1 MLMETIMTIDFTV
14 LNWIQEHLRC
24 GFLDAASSLLG
35 TVGHAG
41 MLWIVAC
48 IILLFFKKTRAAGVI
63 ALAAMGVGYVLGDFV
78 IKPLVQR
85 PRPFMTD
92 SDMNLFRDVELFAKQ
107 PSGYSFPSGHSCAA
121 AAFETVM
128 LVKAR
133 PVGLIALLPV
143 LAMLFSRLYNY
154 VHFPSDVLCGA
165 LLGVLTAFLMLLL
178 FRQTK
183 LDKKL
188 SPQ

>member
-1 MLMETIMTIDFTV
+1 MDTIIQIDFTI

-24 GFLDAASSLLG
+24 GFLDVLCSVLG
-35 TVGHAG
+35 TIGHAG
-41 MLWIVAC
+41 ILWIAAC
-48 IILLFFKKTRAAGVI
+48 VVMLFFKKTRAAGVI
-63 ALAAMGVGYVLGDFV
+63 ALVAMGIGFVLGDYV

-85 PRPFMTD
+85 PRPFMSD
-92 SDMNLFRDVELFAKQ
+92 SEMNLFRNMELFVKK
-107 PSGYSFPSGHSCAA
+107 PDSFSFPSGHSCAA

-133 PVGLIALLPV
+133 PIGWIALLPV
-143 LAMLFSRLYNY
+143 LAMLFSRLYTY

-165 LLGVLTAFLMLLL
+165 VLGVLTAFLMLLL

>member
-1 MLMETIMTIDFTV
+1 METILQIDFTI

-24 GFLDAASSLLG
+24 DFLDMLCSAFG
-35 TVGHAG
+35 TIGRAG
-41 MLWIVAC
+41 MLWIAVC
-48 IILLFFKKTRAAGVI
+48 VVMLFFKKTRAAGVI
-63 ALAAMGVGYVLGDFV
+63 ALAAMGVGYVLGDLAV
-78 IKPLVQR
+78 KPLVQR
-85 PRPFMTD
+85 PRPFVTD
-92 SDMNLFRDVELFAKQ
+92 SDMNLFRNLELFVKK
-107 PSGYSFPSGHSCAA
+107 PDGFSFPSGHSCAA

-133 PVGLIALLPV
+133 PIGWIALLPV
-143 LAMLFSRLYNY
+143 LTMLFSRMYTY

-165 LLGVLTAFLMLLL
+165 VLGVLTAFLMLLL

>member
-1 MLMETIMTIDFTV
+1 MDTLMTIDFTI

-24 GFLDAASSLLG
+24 GFLDAVSAMFAV
-35 TVGHAG
+35 VGHAG
-41 MLWIVAC
+41 MLWIAAC
-48 IILLFFKKTRAAGVI
+48 VVMLFFKKTRAAGVMG
-63 ALAAMGVGYVLGDFV
+63 LVAMGVGYALGDFV

-92 SDMNLFRDVELFAKQ
+92 SAMNLFRDIELFAQK
-107 PSGYSFPSGHSCAA
+107 PNGYSFPSGHSCAA

-133 PVGLIALLPV
+133 PVGLIVLLPV
-143 LAMLFSRLYNY
+143 LMMLFSRLYNY

-165 LLGVLTAFLMLLL
+165 LLGVLAAVAVMWL

-183 LDKKL
+183 LDRKL